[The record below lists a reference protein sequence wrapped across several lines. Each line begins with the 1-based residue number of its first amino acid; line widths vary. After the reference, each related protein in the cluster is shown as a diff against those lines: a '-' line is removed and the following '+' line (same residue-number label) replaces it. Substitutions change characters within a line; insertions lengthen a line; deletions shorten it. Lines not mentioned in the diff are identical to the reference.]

1 LISSPH
7 GLGALSSPSSAS
19 PTLASIPA
27 DSVSADSPSSTDSP
41 MLEVASSSSSP
52 ASLQLMVNLSSY

>member
-7 GLGALSSPSSAS
+7 GLGALSSPSSTS

-27 DSVSADSPSSTDSP
+27 NSVSANSPSSADSP
-41 MLEVASSSSSP
+41 MLEAASLSSST
-52 ASLQLMVNLSSY
+52 ADL